1 MTSPTPT
8 WGEARQAGM
17 NTEPF
22 SSLLQG
28 GDRRSIGRSDEA
40 VESVRRAPE
49 RFDELWACLAHEDPV
64 VRMRAVDAVEK
75 ITRFDATVLASRKQ
89 ALLSNAFD
97 DGTPEVRWHLIAMLR
112 RVPLASAEL
121 ASTLKRLDHLLRED
135 ESRIVKTAALQTAFE
150 LRQQSPG
157 AQKIFAAMF
166 AFALQSP
173 WPSVRARA
181 RKLAAQVEPKL
192 SARDKRGKP

>member
-1 MTSPTPT
+1 MRMES
-8 WGEARQAGM
+8 
-17 NTEPF
+17 F

-28 GDRRSIGRSDEA
+28 GDRRSIGRADEA
-40 VESVRRAPE
+40 VESVRRAPQ
-49 RFDELWACLAHEDPV
+49 RFDELWACLAHGDPV

-75 ITRFDATVLASRKQ
+75 ISRFNAAALACRKQ

-112 RVPLASAEL
+112 RVPLDAAEV
-121 ASTLKRLDHLLRED
+121 ASTLKRLDRLLHED

-150 LRQQSPG
+150 LSHQSPG
-157 AQKIFAAMF
+157 AQKTFAAML

-181 RKLAAQVEPKL
+181 RKLAGQVRP
-192 SARDKRGKP
+192 SDK

>member
-1 MTSPTPT
+1 
-8 WGEARQAGM
+8 M

-28 GDRRSIGRSDEA
+28 GDRRSIGRADEA
-40 VESVRRAPE
+40 VESVRRAPG
-49 RFDELWACLAHEDPV
+49 RFDELWACLAHGDPV
-64 VRMRAVDAVEK
+64 VRMRAIDAVEK
-75 ITRFDATVLASRKQ
+75 ISRFNAAALACRKQ

-112 RVPLASAEL
+112 RVPLDAAEV
-121 ASTLKRLDHLLRED
+121 ASTLKRLDRLLHED

-150 LRQQSPG
+150 LRHQSPG
-157 AQKIFAAMF
+157 AQKTFAAML

-181 RKLAAQVEPKL
+181 RKLTESSGGTAWQRTPHYQHEE
-192 SARDKRGKP
+192 SQ

>member
-1 MTSPTPT
+1 
-8 WGEARQAGM
+8 M

-40 VESVRRAPE
+40 VENVRHAPE
-49 RFDELWACLAHEDPV
+49 RFDELWACLAHKDPV

-75 ITRFDATVLASRKQ
+75 ITRFDASVLASRKQ

-112 RVPLASAEL
+112 RVPLDAAEL
-121 ASTLKRLDHLLRED
+121 ASTLKRLDRLLRED

-150 LRQQSPG
+150 LRQQSSG
-157 AQKIFAAMF
+157 AQKIFAAML

-181 RKLAAQVEPKL
+181 RKLTESSGGTAWQRTPHYQHEE
-192 SARDKRGKP
+192 SQ